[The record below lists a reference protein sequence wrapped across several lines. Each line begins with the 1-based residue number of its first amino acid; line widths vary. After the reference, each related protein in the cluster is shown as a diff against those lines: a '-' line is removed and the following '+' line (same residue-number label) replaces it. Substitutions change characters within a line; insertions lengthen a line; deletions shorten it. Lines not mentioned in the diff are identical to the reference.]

1 MHTSGSIAT
10 ASSSEKV
17 WSVDW
22 RCSCGLNGIRAFYLI
37 HATVALRSFAGR
49 GNDGGG
55 PVVGDTQ
62 ILVSSKSI
70 ICFKE

>member
-10 ASSSEKV
+10 ASDSEKV
-17 WSVDW
+17 WSADW
-22 RCSCGLNGIRAFYLI
+22 PWLIGIRAFYLM

-49 GNDGGG
+49 GNDDGG
-55 PVVGDTQ
+55 PLVGDVR

-70 ICFKE
+70 MCFGV